1 MSCSNCG
8 HEKDEKANFRKNC
21 GSSVSANKSPAPINQ
36 QPLTPPSFKEYIKKK
51 GVASPTSSSDKFEKA
66 DTSAFENIKK
76 RKKNKRLNQI
86 KKDKK
91 DEFVKVKDKY
101 FQV

>member
-1 MSCSNCG
+1 MSCSNCW
-8 HEKDEKANFRKNC
+8 HEKDKKANFCKNC
-21 GSSVSANKSPAPINQ
+21 GSSVSANKSPTPINQ
-36 QPLTPPSFKEYIKKK
+36 QPLAPLSFKEYIKKK
-51 GVASPTSSSDKFEKA
+51 GVAGLTSSSGKIEKA

-76 RKKNKRLNQI
+76 RKKNQPLNQI